1 MSARIIMYATNC
13 IILMDFSF
21 CLLYRQ
27 VHCAVTLCKITVDIN
42 SG

>member
-1 MSARIIMYATNC
+1 MYATNF
-13 IILMDFSF
+13 IIMDFSF

-27 VHCAVTLCKITVDIN
+27 VRCAIALCKITVDIN